1 MYDMISDCPI
11 MAQNENQSV
20 VNWEAY
26 WSSAEEH
33 NLVKHE
39 PLISSTLGIFVLFFS
54 TLLGTTA
61 NVLAFRYFFT
71 KNNVFFNAFK
81 MVALS
86 DIVICLLSTFYGF
99 SLVAKRAPLLLA
111 NALFCFSWNVSWKG
125 LVRFSLHLVAI
136 QSILRTLKI
145 CRPLTA
151 LPKHISTV
159 LVSLDLIII
168 SSVIFSSRT
177 KFTPVYTKSYA
188 SCIEHKITES
198 SSISVNPRWQIGVI
212 LYTAFPYPI
221 IATCCVLCLVKL
233 LRGKK
238 VAAAKKKGHAHHRNQ
253 SMISLLVFSSTGLIL
268 NAASFGALSMRASFY
283 EGFDTEDGT
292 QVWFLLYGNIVFR
305 QIFITLNSVM
315 NPFIFLWRM
324 PEFRQKV
331 ISMKV
336 FQPFYAIFSKHC
348 CKTGQIESRVDE
360 KNNVNNNKLQN
371 KSQLKVAQN
380 KPHSII
386 HSNLRNNRKND
397 PTNLPGS
404 MEDNSPVPYR
414 NTLSIMATSSHLSS
428 AETTSRK
435 MPEINDSELC
445 PLGPV
450 IVHRSAI
457 DLD

>member
-1 MYDMISDCPI
+1 
-11 MAQNENQSV
+11 MAKNENQSV

-33 NLVKHE
+33 NLLNHE

-54 TLLGTTA
+54 TLLGTAA
-61 NVLAFRYFFT
+61 NVLALKYFFT

-86 DIVICLLSTFYGF
+86 DIFICLLSTFYGL

-111 NALFCFSWNVSWKG
+111 NATFCFSWNVAWKG
-125 LVRFSLHLVAI
+125 VVRFSLHLVAI

-177 KFTPVYTKSYA
+177 KFTPVYTESYA
-188 SCIEHKITES
+188 SCIEHNITES
-198 SSISVNPRWQIGVI
+198 SSATVNLRWQIGVI
-212 LYTAFPYPI
+212 FYTAFPYPI
-221 IATCCVLCLVKL
+221 IATCCMLCLVKL
-233 LRGKK
+233 LRGSK
-238 VAAAKKKGHAHHRNQ
+238 VAAAQKKGRAHHRNQ

-268 NAASFGALSMRASFY
+268 NAASFGPLSMRASFY
-283 EGFDTEDGT
+283 EGFNTDNGT

-305 QIFITLNSVM
+305 QILTTLNSVM

-336 FQPFYAIFSKHC
+336 FPPLYATFSKHC
-348 CKTGQIESRVDE
+348 CKRGQIESGADE
-360 KNNVNNNKLQN
+360 RNNNFKLQN
-371 KSQLKVAQN
+371 NFHLKVAQN
-380 KPHSII
+380 KPHSIN
-386 HSNLRNNRKND
+386 HSNPRNNCKND
-397 PTNLPGS
+397 PTNLPGN
-404 MEDNSPVPYR
+404 MKDNSPVPYHK
-414 NTLSIMATSSHLSS
+414 TLSITATSSHLSS
-428 AETTSRK
+428 SETTSRK
-435 MPEINDSELC
+435 MPEIKDSELC
-445 PLGPV
+445 HNMGTV

-457 DLD
+457 DHD